1 MKSKLRLLS
10 ILMLLTIVTGYSQ
23 TSASTAGI
31 AVQGIA
37 RDNNNTARINAS
49 ISLSFEIYYLNNS
62 NNAIAVYTDNVTLET
77 DAFGVFS
84 HVVDP
89 GAANNAVIANNV
101 TYLRISEGS
110 TIISDEKFKHV
121 PYAIAANNGV
131 PTGSIMPFVGV
142 TAPEGW
148 VLCDGGSLTSVP
160 GAAALIGLL
169 GANNAPNLQGM
180 FLRGTGV
187 NPLNNQTGPALN
199 TTQNDAFQDH
209 SHSNNLSINNDGSH
223 SHSINFILST
233 QGPVTT
239 AAANAAVI
247 YPRSSQA
254 YDVNTRDSGNHSHG
268 MSGSVGTANSGKR
281 TTETRPVNYGVNYII
296 KL

>member
-1 MKSKLRLLS
+1 MKSKLLFLS
-10 ILMLLTIVTGYSQ
+10 FVMFLTIATGYSQ
-23 TSASTAGI
+23 TSASTSGI

-37 RDNNNTARINAS
+37 RDNNNTARINTS

-62 NNAIAVYTDNVTLET
+62 NNAISVYTDNVTLET

-89 GAANNAVIANNV
+89 GASNNAIIANNV

-121 PYAIAANNGV
+121 PYAIAASNGV
-131 PTGSIMPFVGV
+131 PTGSIMPFVGT
-142 TAPEGW
+142 TAPAGW
-148 VLCDGGSLTSVP
+148 VICDGGSLTSVP

-187 NPLNNQTGPALN
+187 SPLNNQAGTALN
-199 TTQNDAFQDH
+199 TTQDDAFQQH
-209 SHSNNLSINNDGSH
+209 THSNNLSINNGGSH
-223 SHSINFILST
+223 SHSINVT
-233 QGPVTT
+233 QSPRVGASGSGQ
-239 AAANAAVI
+239 AAADYVI
-247 YPRSSQA
+247 NG
-254 YDVNTRDSGNHSHG
+254 NTTSTAGNHNHG
-268 MSGSVGTANSGKR
+268 ISGSVGNANSG
-281 TTETRPVNYGVNYII
+281 TSTETRPVNYGVNYII